1 MSNIFSAPL
10 ELAKNKIDLAMSK
23 DEAGND
29 PAGQLNVASAPCLA
43 GSTDCE
49 KHWANHYM
57 SRASDSIE
65 GGCQDCDKSG
75 NPIESVSSP
84 GDISIGAITASLA
97 KKLKKMKKVLPV
109 VMDSIDSSEYVAR

>member
-1 MSNIFSAPL
+1 
-10 ELAKNKIDLAMSK
+10 MSK
-23 DEAGND
+23 DAAGND

-57 SRASDSIE
+57 SRASESIE
-65 GGCQDCDKSG
+65 GGCQDCDESG
-75 NPIESVSSP
+75 SPIESVSSP

-109 VMDSIDSSEYVAR
+109 VMDSIDSSEYVSR